1 MASLKGNSGGGGGGG
16 GGGVGGGGAAT
27 PAFAVRPSQW
37 KVETST
43 HIGGRPRQ
51 EDRYFVRPNI
61 AVPGN
66 GEAAFFGVWDGTVDP
81 HASDYVHTRCCDH
94 HLRTE
99 GFRAYTRLLEQ
110 GETRAQEL
118 ARCIGQACKEG
129 YAATD
134 EDLLESCRQLKNHY
148 SSSTSVTAVVASGIL
163 TTAHLGDSR
172 AYLILRDAD
181 GSLRGAQLTTDH
193 KPDDPEERRRI
204 ETSGGSIQLLH
215 HHNNKPFIRGGDFD
229 RRKASGE
236 RVMQLQ

>member
-1 MASLKGNSGGGGGGG
+1 MASLKGNNGD
-16 GGGVGGGGAAT
+16 GGGAA
-27 PAFAVRPSQW
+27 PSFAMMPSQW

-51 EDRYFVRPNI
+51 EDRYYVRSNI
-61 AVPGN
+61 TLPGNN

-94 HLRTE
+94 HLRTD

-134 EDLLESCRQLKNHY
+134 EAVELTPKDTASLLSLVSDATSQGFAGHRKRAAMAKLAELVRELRL
-148 SSSTSVTAVVASGIL
+148 SS
-163 TTAHLGDSR
+163 
-172 AYLILRDAD
+172 
-181 GSLRGAQLTTDH
+181 
-193 KPDDPEERRRI
+193 
-204 ETSGGSIQLLH
+204 
-215 HHNNKPFIRGGDFD
+215 
-229 RRKASGE
+229 
-236 RVMQLQ
+236 